1 MTQDQPRR
9 EAGLQS
15 GHQPWRAL
23 LGNTSQLH
31 DWRSGRRLDRAEV
44 LAQSGAQA
52 AWLGQ
57 QGFQRG
63 DPVVI
68 ASADPLQVI
77 VDLFACWQAGLV
89 AVLINPAIVAAERSR
104 VTAATGAVL
113 WLQTTPGA
121 GPGDVA
127 PDAASGQ
134 ALGADEPAL
143 ILMTSGTTGT
153 PKGVTLSL
161 GALSARVSS
170 NRARI
175 GDATLRRVLSVLPV
189 YFGHGLIGTVLT
201 PLAAGGAVTLW
212 PSPALGEL
220 PGLGA
225 TLDKTRATFLSSVPS
240 FWRMA
245 LRLSPSPKVPPEQ
258 VHIGSERLSP
268 ELWQQVA
275 TWAGTQNVL
284 NMYGLTEAA
293 NWVGGATLEQAAG
306 AAGFVG
312 RPWQGAFAILD
323 ANGDVQTLGAGE
335 VLIRSAACMSG
346 IWNDTAASDAAFHHS
361 WLRTG
366 DIGSLDDT
374 GLTLSGRIKSQIN
387 RGGVKILADE
397 IEQMLERHPDVAEA
411 AAFAIPDP
419 VSGEGVG
426 AAIVAQPGTA
436 PTVEALR
443 DWCRTQVRAE
453 AVPARIAIVP
463 ALVRNDR
470 GKLMRDA
477 TRDLVLGPS

>member
-23 LGNTSQLH
+23 LGNTSQLN

-175 GDATLRRVLSVLPV
+175 GDATLRRVL
-189 YFGHGLIGTVLT
+189 
-201 PLAAGGAVTLW
+201 
-212 PSPALGEL
+212 
-220 PGLGA
+220 
-225 TLDKTRATFLSSVPS
+225 
-240 FWRMA
+240 
-245 LRLSPSPKVPPEQ
+245 
-258 VHIGSERLSP
+258 
-268 ELWQQVA
+268 
-275 TWAGTQNVL
+275 
-284 NMYGLTEAA
+284 
-293 NWVGGATLEQAAG
+293 
-306 AAGFVG
+306 
-312 RPWQGAFAILD
+312 
-323 ANGDVQTLGAGE
+323 
-335 VLIRSAACMSG
+335 
-346 IWNDTAASDAAFHHS
+346 
-361 WLRTG
+361 
-366 DIGSLDDT
+366 
-374 GLTLSGRIKSQIN
+374 
-387 RGGVKILADE
+387 
-397 IEQMLERHPDVAEA
+397 
-411 AAFAIPDP
+411 
-419 VSGEGVG
+419 
-426 AAIVAQPGTA
+426 
-436 PTVEALR
+436 
-443 DWCRTQVRAE
+443 
-453 AVPARIAIVP
+453 
-463 ALVRNDR
+463 
-470 GKLMRDA
+470 
-477 TRDLVLGPS
+477 